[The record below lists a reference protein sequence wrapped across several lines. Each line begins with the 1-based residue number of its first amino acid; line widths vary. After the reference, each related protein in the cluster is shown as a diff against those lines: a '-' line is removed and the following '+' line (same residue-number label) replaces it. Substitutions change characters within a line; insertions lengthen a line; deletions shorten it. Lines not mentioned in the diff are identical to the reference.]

1 MGQRRTGWYVKPRKQ
16 VGDFLGMVLIGPN
29 RYRSQSFTSS
39 KAAAAWAEVEAGK
52 IRYGVLAPAGRCMTS
67 TVAGDYLK
75 HLEAAGRSDSH
86 RANVKRTLAELATV
100 APELSAADTGYR
112 VQAWL
117 NRLQIAPASR
127 NRKLV
132 EVRGLVR
139 WLMRWRRLGSDPV
152 AAIGRVAEARPLKA
166 QFSADEVMRLVALPT
181 PDPSMHRRVALML
194 LAGLRDDEAA
204 ALRWRDLDL
213 GGGAILVRKVEG
225 RRLKRNK
232 ERILPLQAALR
243 SILGPI
249 GEPPVFP
256 AYDAGKAPE
265 MAKPRARDEAAARAR
280 GTGLDGQVAPIL
292 DPNLRRS
299 FPAYLLACG
308 VPVDDRTPHSCRHT
322 FAGLMTATGVP
333 TALLAAYMG
342 HASAVTT
349 FGYAQ
354 AAARHGQAV
363 VGWSRGELRVC

>member
-1 MGQRRTGWYVKPRKQ
+1 
-16 VGDFLGMVLIGPN
+16 MVLIGRG
-29 RYRSQSFTSS
+29 RYRSKSFDKA
-39 KAAAAWAEVEAGK
+39 KAAAAWAEEEAGK
-52 IRYGVLAPAGRCMTS
+52 IRFGVVAPAGRCLMS
-67 TVAGDYLK
+67 QVLPDYLR
-75 HLEAAGRSDSH
+75 HLDEAGRSASH
-86 RANVKRTLAELATV
+86 RANVERTLLAVRDV
-100 APELSAADTGYR
+100 APELDAPDTEYRIDRWLAGLTAA
-112 VQAWL
+112 A
-117 NRLQIAPASR
+117 ASK

-132 EVRGLVR
+132 EIRGLVR
-139 WLMRWRRLGSDPV
+139 WLMRRRMLGRDPI
-152 AAIGRVAEARPLKA
+152 AGLRRVTESRPLKA

-249 GEPPVFP
+249 GEPPTFP
-256 AYDAGKAPE
+256 AYDASKAPE

-322 FAGLMTATGVP
+322 FAGLMTASGVP

-354 AAARHGQAV
+354 AAARHVQAAA
-363 VGWSRGELRVC
+363 GWPRGELRVS